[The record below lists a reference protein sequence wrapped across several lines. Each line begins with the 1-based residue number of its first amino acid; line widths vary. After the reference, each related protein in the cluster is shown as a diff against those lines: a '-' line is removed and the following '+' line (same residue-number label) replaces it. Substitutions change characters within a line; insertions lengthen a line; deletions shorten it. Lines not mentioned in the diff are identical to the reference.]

1 MSLVKIVSTSW
12 MSSFPVTSGENK
24 SILVGSLEEF
34 CEGVMDSCLRTS
46 KTEIGN
52 WIKSSGFFTDFPVEH
67 LGVNKDLDRFARILR
82 AYNHEFDKFIEENQS
97 LYLWYN
103 PNQ

>member
-1 MSLVKIVSTSW
+1 MSLVKIVSNSW

-52 WIKSSGFFTDFPVEH
+52 WIKSSGFFANFPVEH

-82 AYNHEFDKFIEENQS
+82 AYEPGIDRFLEENPNF
-97 LYLWYN
+97 YLWYN